1 MMLWLQ
7 WLTFAVSLALQ
18 IFVIASLRRG
28 AYREYPFVLAY
39 CIVSLVTT
47 VADAVVISDLVS
59 MTAPLQ
65 RIFFYR
71 NAALRQF
78 LLFTVVVS
86 LIDRAMLGKPYRER
100 LRVFL
105 MLAVT
110 GTIILSFYMHS
121 DAYKFSLLMTKVTR
135 DLMFGSVGLTLLLW
149 STLIASKK
157 KDDQL
162 LMITGGLGLQ
172 FTLEAIGQSMR
183 QLSQH
188 RPYLLLAGNI
198 LLSVAHLMRLYVWRE
213 AFRGPRKGNG
223 KGKENKKELG
233 GNSDEFSRQ
242 AQIVLESNVR

>member
-18 IFVIASLRRG
+18 ISVIVSLRRG
-28 AYREYPFVLAY
+28 AYKEYPFVLVY
-39 CIVSLVTT
+39 CIVSLGTI
-47 VADAVVISDLVS
+47 VADAVVFSDLAS
-59 MTAPLQ
+59 MPVADQ
-65 RIFFYR
+65 RVFFYR

-105 MLAVT
+105 MLAVF
-110 GTIILSFYMHS
+110 GSIVLSYYIHS
-121 DAYKFSLLMTKVTR
+121 DTYRFSLLMTKITR

-172 FTLEAIGQSMR
+172 FTLEAIGQSLR

-188 RPYLLLAGNI
+188 RPYVLLAANL

-213 AFRGPRKGNG
+213 AFRRPRKAQ
-223 KGKENKKELG
+223 ETKKRLG
-233 GNSDEFSRQ
+233 GVSDEVSRQ
-242 AQIVLESNVR
+242 TQDVLESNVR

>member
-28 AYREYPFVLAY
+28 AYKEYPFVLVY

-59 MTAPLQ
+59 MSVPLQ
-65 RIFFYR
+65 RVFFYR
-71 NAALRQF
+71 NAAIRQF
-78 LLFTVVVS
+78 LLFTVIVS
-86 LIDRAMLGKPYRER
+86 LIDRAMLGKPYRAR

-105 MLAVT
+105 MLAVF
-110 GTIILSFYMHS
+110 GSIILSYYIHS
-121 DAYKFSLLMTKVTR
+121 DTYRFSLLMTKVTR

-188 RPYLLLAGNI
+188 RPYVLLAANV
-198 LLSVAHLMRLYVWRE
+198 LLSVAHVMRLYVWRE
-213 AFRGPRKGNG
+213 AFRRPPKL
-223 KGKENKKELG
+223 EETKKKLG
-233 GNSDEFSRQ
+233 GLSEERSRQ
-242 AQIVLESNVR
+242 AQTVLGSNLR